1 MATTKMKRTS
11 STHPL
16 EIATIS
22 AGAAFGRVGIT
33 FCPGKHDRQA
43 MSGYWDRDLALD
55 LDAIR
60 DWGAAAVVT
69 LVEEKE
75 LALLGVERL
84 EAEVLRRRMLWFH
97 LPIVDVSIP
106 DEAFERRWEVA
117 GDQLRTLL
125 RSGRNVL
132 VHCRG
137 GLGRAGTIGAR
148 LLIELG
154 MEPATA
160 IREVR
165 AVRPGAIETCEQ
177 EKYVLGIRVSMQ

>member
-1 MATTKMKRTS
+1 MKKTS
-11 STHPL
+11 LTHPL
-16 EIATIS
+16 QIAAIS

-33 FCPGKHDRQA
+33 FCPGKYDRQA
-43 MSGYWDRDLALD
+43 LSGYWDRDLSLD

-69 LVEEKE
+69 LLKPRE
-75 LALLGVERL
+75 LTLLRVERL
-84 EAEVLRRRMLWFH
+84 GEEVLRRRMLWFH
-97 LPIVDVSIP
+97 LPIVDVSTP
-106 DEAFERRWEVA
+106 DEGFERHWEVS
-117 GDQLRTLL
+117 GDEIRTLL
-125 RSGRNVL
+125 RSGRDVV

-160 IREVR
+160 IRQVR
-165 AVRPGAIETCEQ
+165 AVRPGAIETREQ
-177 EKYVLGIRVSMQ
+177 EKYVLGIGVSK